1 MCKNGMKPVVFTE
14 NWENSSEGK
23 IILFAVLT
31 QLNLRTSSSNFL
43 DSIFQTSI

>member
-1 MCKNGMKPVVFTE
+1 MCKNGMKPVVFT
-14 NWENSSEGK
+14 ENSSEGK